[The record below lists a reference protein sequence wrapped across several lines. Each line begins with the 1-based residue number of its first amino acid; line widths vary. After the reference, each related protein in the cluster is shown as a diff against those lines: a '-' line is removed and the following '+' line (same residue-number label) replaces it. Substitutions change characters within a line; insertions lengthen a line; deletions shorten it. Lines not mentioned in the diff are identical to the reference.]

1 MKIIISPDK
10 FKGSLSAYEV
20 CEAIHKGVKRFDSTI
35 ETIWHPLA
43 DGGEGTLDILD
54 AALDL
59 ETIHV
64 EVNDPLFRSITAA
77 YKKDN
82 QNAYIEMATASGLPL
97 LKKEER
103 NCLYTTTFGTGEL
116 ILDAITRGVKRIYL
130 LVGGSAT
137 NDAGIG
143 MAAALGYTFLDLQGK
158 EISPVGN
165 ELTNIDTIVSNKLKV
180 NLSEVEF
187 FVICDVKNTL
197 FGKEG
202 AAYMYAA
209 QKGADKEAIKH
220 LDEGLEHF
228 SRAVQSA
235 FGLDI
240 SSLEG
245 GGAAGG
251 IGAGAVVFLR
261 AQILPGIQT
270 VLEVTGYKEKL
281 KEVDFII
288 TGEGKL
294 DEQTIQGK
302 VIHGV
307 DDISRANGIPYAII
321 CGVAE
326 DFEKVKKKL
335 KATDIFQVK
344 SPDISIDSA
353 MNDAAFYVEKLAY
366 ELAKRL
372 CAQLKSR

>member
-10 FKGSLSAYEV
+10 FKGSLSALQV
-20 CEAIHKGVKRFDSTI
+20 CEAIHKGIKRFDSAI
-35 ETIWHPLA
+35 ETILHPLA
-43 DGGEGTLDILD
+43 DGGEGTLDVLD
-54 AALDL
+54 SALDL
-59 ETIHV
+59 ETIDV
-64 EVNDPLFRSITAA
+64 EVNDPLFRPIMAS
-77 YKKDN
+77 YKKDR
-82 QNAYIEMATASGLPL
+82 QNAYIEMAAASGLPL
-97 LKKEER
+97 LKNEER
-103 NCLYTTTFGTGEL
+103 NCLHTTTFGTGEL
-116 ILDAITRGVKRIYL
+116 ILDAISRGVKRIYL

-143 MAAALGYTFLDLQGK
+143 MATALGYTFWDQQGK

-165 ELTNIDTIVSNKLKV
+165 ELIRIKAIDSNNLKV

-202 AAYMYAA
+202 AAYMYAG
-209 QKGADKEAIKH
+209 QKGADEEAINH
-220 LDEGLEHF
+220 LDKGLEHF
-228 SRAVQSA
+228 SRTVQSA
-235 FGLDI
+235 FGMDI
-240 SSLEG
+240 SGLEG

-251 IGAGAVVFLR
+251 IGAGAAVFLK

-281 KEVDFII
+281 KGVDFII

-321 CGVAE
+321 CGVVE
-326 DFEKVKKKL
+326 DFEKVKRKL
-335 KATDIFQVK
+335 NAVDILQVK
-344 SPDISIDSA
+344 SPDISLDSA
-353 MNDAAFYVEKLAY
+353 INDAAFHVENLAY
-366 ELAKRL
+366 ELIKNQS
-372 CAQLKSR
+372 AQLKAR